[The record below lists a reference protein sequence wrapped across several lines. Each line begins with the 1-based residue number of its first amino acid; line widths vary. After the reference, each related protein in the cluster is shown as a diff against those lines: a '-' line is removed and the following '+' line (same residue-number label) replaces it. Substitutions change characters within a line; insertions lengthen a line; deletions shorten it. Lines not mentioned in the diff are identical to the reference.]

1 MEADGTDDKIERLVR
16 SVLQAVDARLDDVR
30 VELHALRDATDARL
44 AALEAALGEVQ
55 QRTATTAVADA
66 APRPDNSRMEQATQM
81 LLERIEAM
89 HQKTTIATN
98 ERLAQL
104 GAAVDELRSGTRVPA
119 PAEELAVVSAPLI
132 PTPHLPAIPPPLIT
146 RQLPVVPITPTTTAD
161 VPNALPA
168 PTPAPAP
175 TPVPPAPTAA
185 GAAPVEGID
194 LDRLSRLLEEHLGQF
209 HLGED
214 VPPAR

>member
-44 AALEAALGEVQ
+44 AALEAALSEVQ
-55 QRTATTAVADA
+55 ERAATTAVADA

-104 GAAVDELRSGTRVPA
+104 GAAVDELRGGTRVPA

-175 TPVPPAPTAA
+175 TPVAPAPTAA
-185 GAAPVEGID
+185 GAAAVEGID